1 MLNVSIF
8 FASSIAITD
17 LLICLKSG
25 KGTCYYNENKVGM
38 LRYTV
43 DHDITPLKGEAISD
57 YWDDTYLW
65 MAVPDADFIGTGRCA
80 FKPFPVL

>member
-1 MLNVSIF
+1 
-8 FASSIAITD
+8 
-17 LLICLKSG
+17 
-25 KGTCYYNENKVGM
+25 M

-43 DHDITPLKGEAISD
+43 DHDITPSKGEAISD